1 MNEKLTEYNELM
13 NEKLTKVAIL
23 LVYSLSL
30 FPEMY
35 SVVG

>member
-30 FPEMY
+30 FPEIY